1 MNEKIT
7 FVIAGFPGVG
17 KSYSGYNDI
26 RCFDHESSNVHW
38 LKPGVERPDWQVDYV
53 NQLELAI
60 ESGKYDFCF
69 TSTHEVVLSELV
81 RRNMPFIIV
90 APATKKVF
98 IQRYKERG
106 SSDAFIQKLD
116 ENWISY
122 INSLK
127 TYDKNVI
134 LTDMYLSDLLYD
146 LNPLNKDAKYGYIFD
161 NEFNG
166 TEPET
171 YVI

>member
-1 MNEKIT
+1 MDVNCRML
-7 FVIAGFPGVG
+7 FLQASPDVI
-17 KSYSGYNDI
+17 
-26 RCFDHESSNVHW
+26 
-38 LKPGVERPDWQVDYV
+38 
-53 NQLELAI
+53 
-60 ESGKYDFCF
+60 
-69 TSTHEVVLSELV
+69 
-81 RRNMPFIIV
+81 
-90 APATKKVF
+90 

-127 TYDKNVI
+127 TYGKNVI